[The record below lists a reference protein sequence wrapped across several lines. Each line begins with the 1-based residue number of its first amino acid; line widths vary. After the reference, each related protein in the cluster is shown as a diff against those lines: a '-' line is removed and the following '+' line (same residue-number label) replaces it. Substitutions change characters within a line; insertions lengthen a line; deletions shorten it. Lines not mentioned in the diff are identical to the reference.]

1 MAEKGELENRLRTTL
16 RRKGLSYRTEESYIG
31 WYKRYVK
38 FHGLKHPELVGVLG
52 VEAFLNHLAVNKKVA
67 SSTQNQAFCALVFL
81 YREVLEMPF
90 EKLNSKRAKRK
101 KKLPVVLSKD
111 EVRSLMGVV
120 KVGESKMVL
129 QLLYGCGLR
138 VSEGLRLRI
147 KDVDFPNKLIWIR
160 NSKGGKDRCL
170 SMPSSLEASLER
182 QVSRSRVQQ
191 EEDEA
196 NYEASRV
203 YVDEALDRKHGGGL
217 SRSLSWFWLF
227 PSGKRSVDPR
237 DGLEKR
243 HHLQS
248 SVVSKWLKAA
258 VTAAGIQKRVSAH
271 VLRHSYATHL
281 LQNGVDLRTIQEALG
296 HESVKTTE
304 VYTHILHAISGKAQ
318 SPLDDL

>member
-16 RRKGLSYRTEESYIG
+16 RRKGLSYRTEQSYIG

-38 FHGLKHPELVGVLG
+38 FHGLKHPEVVGTLG
-52 VEAFLNHLAVNKKVA
+52 VEAFLNHLAVNKNVA

-81 YREVLEMPF
+81 YREVLSMPF
-90 EKLNSKRAKRK
+90 DNVNSKRAKRT

-111 EVRSLMGVV
+111 EVRSLIGCV
-120 KVGESKMVL
+120 KAGEPKMVL

-170 SMPSSLEASLER
+170 SMPTSLEASLKR
-182 QVSRSRVQQ
+182 QVLRATVLQ
-191 EEDEA
+191 EEDAA
-196 NYEASRV
+196 NYGASCV
-203 YVDEALDRKHGGGL
+203 YVDAALNRKHGGGL
-217 SRSLSWFWLF
+217 SSSLAWFWLF
-227 PSGKRSVDPR
+227 PSAMLSIDPR
-237 DGLEKR
+237 DGQQKR
-243 HHLQS
+243 HHIQS
-248 SVVSKWLKAA
+248 AAVSKWLRAA
-258 VTAAGIQKRVSAH
+258 VTTAGINKKVSAH

-281 LQNGVDLRTIQEALG
+281 LQNGVDLRSIQEALG

-304 VYTHILHAISGKAQ
+304 IYTHILHAISEKAQ